1 MGLHLTSF
9 LWWFLSPLKDLI
21 GGVLFRSALLSLLL
35 EGVGAHL
42 DSTTPALRAI
52 GQVVAEGVVT
62 KLDCHGN
69 QLKFEVGAVSIH
81 ASTNEL
87 QCG

>member
-9 LWWFLSPLKDLI
+9 LWRFLSPVKDLVV
-21 GGVLFRSALLSLLL
+21 GVLLHSALLSLLL

-42 DSTTPALRAI
+42 NSTTPAFRAI

-69 QLKFEVGAVSIH
+69 QLKFEVGTVSIH
-81 ASTNEL
+81 ASTDEL
-87 QCG
+87 QCS